1 MGVDNIDTGVR
12 PPEDRRVVE
21 QRAILN
27 LAAKQAVDHAA
38 SRGTLDGI
46 VAELRQGA
54 KTGDL
59 MQFTPK
65 LGLSTPGAP
74 FEASHTDLMAQHL
87 STLISTGDRA
97 QLEQFFDL
105 INKLDPIDVPVEWT
119 GSNGLPL
126 TRGELSQA
134 GLPKLVRRSTNLL
147 PNSRVEVINMGQEAM
162 SLMQQFHADNPAE
175 YKYKT
180 PAGDITRGQMGAILS
195 GKSQGADGIPLRP
208 MYQAN
213 GTPMLFVRDN
223 SGTQINALKLDPG
236 EYLRIRKRELGER
249 V

>member
-1 MGVDNIDTGVR
+1 MGVDSIDSGVK
-12 PPEDRRVVE
+12 PPEDKKVVE
-21 QRAILN
+21 KRAILN
-27 LAAKQAVDHAA
+27 LAARQAVDHA
-38 SRGTLDGI
+38 SSQGMLDGI

-54 KTGDL
+54 RTGDL
-59 MQFTPK
+59 SQFASK
-65 LGLSTPGAP
+65 LGFSTSGAP

-105 INKLDPIDVPVEWT
+105 VNKLDPIDVPVEWT

-126 TRGELSQA
+126 TREELSQA
-134 GLPKLVRRSTNLL
+134 GLPKLVRRSTNLQ
-147 PNSRVEVINMGQEAM
+147 PNSRVEVINMGVEAM
-162 SLMQQFHADNPAE
+162 SLMQQFHPDNHAE

-180 PAGDITRGQMGAILS
+180 PAGDITRGQMSAILS

-236 EYLRIRKRELGER
+236 EYLRIRKRELGE
-249 V
+249 